1 MLGSQCSPCCGTCNR
16 IFSGTKHVSVSIS
29 GASDWL
35 RHSDVSSSGL
45 TVSPQGKLSQAIYG
59 AELNGTHVLSK
70 VQIDSL
76 YTFWSAQISGLQCPD
91 SVIEVYLYNNA
102 SLTPGQ
108 QFLRLRVYG
117 PASIGEVA
125 YGANTVFK
133 DVEPQDDPY
142 AWLSCEPFVFR
153 TLPAGLNFTPLLIS
167 AREVVRVNYTLDL
180 FCADNEYDGF
190 GEETNGL
197 FLLNTQPLP
206 AAVSRQPVGSTA
218 LAGVSHTITSVVY
231 EEGSPSGFVIN
242 SIALES

>member
-1 MLGSQCSPCCGTCNR
+1 MTMLGSQCSPCCGTCNR

-35 RHSDVSSSGL
+35 RHSNVSSSGA

-70 VQIDSL
+70 VQTASL
-76 YTFWSAQISGLQCPD
+76 YTLWSAQISGLQCPG
-91 SVIEVYLYNNA
+91 SAIEVYLYNNA

-108 QFLRLRVYG
+108 RFLRLRVYG
-117 PASIGEVA
+117 PASIGEVSYA
-125 YGANTVFK
+125 ANASFV
-133 DVEPQDDPY
+133 DQ
-142 AWLSCEPFVFR
+142 WLSCEPFVFR
-153 TLPAGLNFTPLLIS
+153 TLPAGLNFTSVLIS
-167 AREVVRVNYTLDL
+167 AKEVVSVNYTLDL

-206 AAVSRQPVGSTA
+206 AAVSRQPVGSTT
-218 LAGVSHTITSVVY
+218 LAGVSHAITSVVY